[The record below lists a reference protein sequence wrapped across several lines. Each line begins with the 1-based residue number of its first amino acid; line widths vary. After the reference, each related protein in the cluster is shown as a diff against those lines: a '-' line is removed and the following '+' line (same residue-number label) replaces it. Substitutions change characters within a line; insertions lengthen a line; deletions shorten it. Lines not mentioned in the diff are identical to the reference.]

1 MSHLRDWLDRT
12 GMSGAQL
19 AKVVG
24 VSRTT
29 INRALTETRP
39 PSFRLAYR
47 ISKATGGQVAI
58 EDLIPLDEPYS
69 IRVRFRATD
78 PVLSDEEVQRRALR
92 LAAAAA
98 DGAAA

>member
-1 MSHLRDWLDRT
+1 MRLSDYLSHGDGVKFAEKIGITPKTLSHYCT
-12 GMSGAQL
+12 GKSIPRF
-19 AKVVG
+19 
-24 VSRTT
+24 S
-29 INRALTETRP
+29 I
-39 PSFRLAYR
+39 AYR